1 MPQPAP
7 EAAIALQGV
16 TKRYQEG
23 EVEHTV
29 LASVDLSIPAGSFV
43 VLLGPSGSGKS
54 TLLNLLG
61 GIDVPSAGSV
71 RIGGVELTSLAEPA
85 RSLFR
90 RDQIGFVFQ
99 AFQLIPTLSVL
110 ENVTLPAELAGIPL
124 ARVEPLALG
133 LLERVGLVDRAA
145 SRPDRLSGGQ
155 QQRVAIA
162 RALVRQPA
170 VVLADEPTGNL
181 DEQTGER
188 VLELLIELTCRQG
201 RTLVMAT
208 HNPAIAVRADRVL
221 EVHDGHVRSRGPVT
235 A

>member
-1 MPQPAP
+1 MPSACSPG
-7 EAAIALQGV
+7 AIEIHGLA
-16 TKRYQEG
+16 KDYQEG
-23 EVEHTV
+23 ELQHRV
-29 LASVDLSIPAGSFV
+29 LASVDLQIPAGSFV

-61 GIDVPSAGSV
+61 GIDSPTAGSV

-124 ARVEPLALG
+124 VRVGPQALG
-133 LLERVGLVDRAA
+133 LLERVGLADRAN

-181 DEQTGER
+181 DEHTGER

-208 HNPAIAVRADRVL
+208 HNPAIAARADRVL